1 MRLDIMKKNKKKIC
15 ILSLDVGNCIS
26 IKGRLEKL
34 NYNVNISNNL
44 QTIRNS
50 NILII
55 PGVGN
60 SEYLM
65 KKIMKLK
72 LKKHIQEFAKDKKK
86 KIIGLCAGMQILGK
100 FSEEGNSKCL
110 ELIDSNVKKI
120 NHLKSHQIPNI
131 GFRKIINKSLY
142 FEKYDMFYFNH
153 SYEMK
158 LKKKSVRKFYINYFK
173 KKYFGNVCI

>member
-1 MRLDIMKKNKKKIC
+1 MAKFIKFNPIYDMKLNIMKKNKKIC

-44 QTIRNS
+44 QIIRNS

-65 KKIMKLK
+65 KKIMKLR
-72 LKKHIQEFAKDKKK
+72 LKKHIQNLQKIKK
-86 KIIGLCAGMQILGK
+86 LLDCVL
-100 FSEEGNSKCL
+100 
-110 ELIDSNVKKI
+110 V
-120 NHLKSHQIPNI
+120 
-131 GFRKIINKSLY
+131 
-142 FEKYDMFYFNH
+142 
-153 SYEMK
+153 
-158 LKKKSVRKFYINYFK
+158 
-173 KKYFGNVCI
+173 